1 MATPT
6 FLLTPSGYKAGT
18 LYAPLP
24 ADGDGDM
31 EMTRSAIATRV
42 NQNGIIQDSAVDV
55 PRIDYLYGGCP
66 SCIFEEATTNLID
79 ESEDFS
85 TWIVLSADVNTSSVV
100 SPDGNTNAYRIQ
112 GDGTSVFHAIRHNVT
127 LPSAG
132 RFTFSLFAKAASNSF
147 ILMQPEAFDFFSY
160 SVYFDLNTGAVNAG
174 DPHVD
179 YAGSEYYGNG
189 WYRCWVS
196 GSTTTD
202 LIGRVLVYGAES
214 ITNAAFPSAAAGAA
228 ASVDIFGAQ
237 FELQDRPHSYV
248 KTTGSV
254 VSKAADEFRLTNIG
268 QFFGTNTGAIYAE
281 FADYPFRYES
291 SNFNFLQIWD
301 QSTSDYIRF
310 RGNFDTFL
318 GPQVVGWSSSGGA
331 SYSTEPVVSSIRKV
345 AFTWDGSDWKSKVN
359 GQPEQTGAITVNFN
373 PTVIGTSGGGYST
386 AASLVRLK
394 TLAFYDRKLTSNE
407 IDELTTL

>member
-31 EMTRSAIATRV
+31 DMTRSAIATRV

-85 TWIVLSADVNTSSVV
+85 SWSAGSADVNASSVV

-112 GDGTSVFHAIRHNVT
+112 GDGTNASFFVSYFFT

-132 RFTFSLFAKAASNSF
+132 RYTYSVFVKAANGTSIYISIPGLDNNP
-147 ILMQPEAFDFFSY
+147 ILGYNLSTGVLNDTNP
-160 SVYFDLNTGAVNAG
+160 DLDAAG
-174 DPHVD
+174 VED
-179 YAGSEYYGNG
+179 YGNG
-189 WYRCWVS
+189 WYRVWGS
-196 GSTTTD
+196 GTTTTD
-202 LIGRVLVYGAES
+202 LTGVFYIFGSPDGTTQ
-214 ITNAAFPSAAAGAA
+214 IFPSAAAAAA
-228 ASVDIFGAQ
+228 ASIDIFGAQ
-237 FELQDRPHSYV
+237 LEMQDRPHSYV

-254 VSKAADEFRLTNIG
+254 VSSAADEFRLTNTG
-268 QFFGTNTGAIYAE
+268 QFFGTNTGAIYFE

-291 SNFNFLQIWD
+291 ANENFLRLYD
-301 QSTSDYIRF
+301 QSTSDYIGI
-310 RGNFDTFL
+310 RGKFDTFL
-318 GPQVVGWSSSGGA
+318 GPQIIGWSSSNA
-331 SYSTEPVVSSIRKV
+331 TYYTEPVVSTIRKV

-359 GQPEQTGAITVNFN
+359 GQSEQTGAVTANFN
-373 PTVIGTSGGGYST
+373 PTIIGLTGGGYWT
-386 AASLVRLK
+386 AGSLVRLK

-407 IDELTTL
+407 LDELTTL

>member
-85 TWIVLSADVNTSSVV
+85 SWISVDADLTTGIIA
-100 SPDGNTNAYRIQ
+100 PDGNTSATTLQ
-112 GDGTSVFHAIRHNVT
+112 GDGTGTQPGIIKLVN
-127 LPSAG
+127 LPSSG
-132 RFTFSLFAKAASNSF
+132 RFSTSFFAKAKTNNYVR
-147 ILMQPEAFDFFSY
+147 LNLTGYDTTENAF
-160 SVYFDLNTGAVNAG
+160 FDLSNGNSSGLSAG
-174 DPHVD
+174 WVD
-179 YAGSEYYGNG
+179 VGTEYYGNG
-189 WYRCWVS
+189 WYRCF
-196 GSTTTD
+196 GTYETITD
-202 LIGRVLVYGAES
+202 LSGAVRIYGAPNMTTIS
-214 ITNAAFPSAAAGAA
+214 FPSNAAAAT
-228 ASVDIFGAQ
+228 ASIDIFGAQ
-237 FELQDRPHSYV
+237 VEMQDRPHSYV

-254 VSKAADEFRLTNIG
+254 VSSAADRYRLTNIG
-268 QFFGTNTGAIYAE
+268 QFFGTNTGAFYAE

-291 SNFNFLQIWD
+291 GNVNFLQMYD
-301 QSTSDYIRF
+301 QSTNDYIRF
-310 RGNFDTFL
+310 RGSSISFL
-318 GPQVVGWSSSGGA
+318 GPQMVGGWSSGTA
-331 SYSTEPVVSSIRKV
+331 TYSTEPVVSSIRKV
-345 AFTWDGSDWKSKVN
+345 AFTWDGSDWKAKVN
-359 GQPEQTGAITVNFN
+359 GQSEQTGAVTANFN
-373 PTVIGTSGGGYST
+373 PTILGTSGGGYWTST
-386 AASLVRLK
+386 SLVRLK

-407 IDELTTL
+407 LDELTTL

>member
-66 SCIFEEATTNLID
+66 SCIFEEATTNIID

-85 TWIVLSADVNTSSVV
+85 TWNVGSADVNTSPVV

-112 GDGTSVFHAIRHNVT
+112 GDGTSGNFFVRYLFT

-132 RFTFSLFAKAASNSF
+132 RYT
-147 ILMQPEAFDFFSY
+147 Y
-160 SVYFDLNTGAVNAG
+160 SVFVRAANGTSIWTVINGLDDNLSLGYNVSTGVLNDTDPDLDAAG
-174 DPHVD
+174 VED
-179 YAGSEYYGNG
+179 YGNG
-189 WYRCWVS
+189 WYRVWGS
-196 GSTTTD
+196 GTTTTD
-202 LIGRVLVYGAES
+202 LSGAFFIFGS
-214 ITNAAFPSAAAGAA
+214 PDGTTNVFPSNAAAAA
-228 ASVDIFGAQ
+228 ASIDIFGAQ
-237 FELQDRPHSYV
+237 LEMQDRPHSYV

-254 VSKAADEFRLTNIG
+254 VSSAADLYRLTNIG
-268 QFFGTNTGAIYAE
+268 QFFGTNTGAFYVE

-291 SNFNFLQIWD
+291 SNVNFLTMYD

-310 RGNFDTFL
+310 RGDLDTFL
-318 GPQVVGWSSSGGA
+318 GPQAVGWSSS
-331 SYSTEPVVSSIRKV
+331 SPTYSTEPVVSSIRKL

-359 GQPEQTGAITVNFN
+359 GQSEQTGAVTANFN
-373 PTVIGTSGGGYST
+373 PTILGQSGGGYNT
-386 AASLVRLK
+386 ADSLVRLK

-407 IDELTTL
+407 LDELTTL